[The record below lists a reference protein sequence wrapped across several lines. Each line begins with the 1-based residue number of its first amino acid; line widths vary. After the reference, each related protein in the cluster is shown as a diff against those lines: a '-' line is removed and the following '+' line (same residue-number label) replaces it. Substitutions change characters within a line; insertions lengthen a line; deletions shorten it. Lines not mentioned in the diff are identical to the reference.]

1 MVWLSVWC
9 ASPVMGKRT
18 GKRSRLEGL
27 EPEPD
32 LQSESSSDADTG
44 APSERIP
51 AKKKTKE
58 DDKEKY
64 TPFRTKS
71 YYRLYDENSAKKEFI
86 VFLNHREDD
95 HKFSDKDRLALSN
108 AIRKHCV
115 SGVMHL
121 RTINAYKVGIMFDL
135 PNHANVFLKNEKLL
149 NEIHMCASIPA
160 SETEVTGVLTSVPI
174 DYSNQKIF
182 QLIASSKKVISVR
195 RFMRRVKDTLGI
207 VSMVPTQTVAVTFAS
222 VQLPEYVTLDHWRH
236 EVGIYIPP
244 VKQCLRCMKFGHIAK
259 YCKNNEVCSI
269 CAEPHNFKNCN
280 KAKTQ
285 CANCGGD
292 HVAISAACPIKK
304 QKIEENK
311 LKSRSAKYSELFCD
325 VAFPQL
331 GSKYIDTHLSNL
343 TKSDRFMNL
352 LVEAIVKICADKET
366 PINSNNIKETL
377 KNTFRKKP

>member
-1 MVWLSVWC
+1 
-9 ASPVMGKRT
+9 MGRRT
-18 GKRSRLEGL
+18 GKRSRLEG
-27 EPEPD
+27 EDPGPD
-32 LQSESSSDADTG
+32 LQLSESSSDTDTI
-44 APSERIP
+44 APSERIL
-51 AKKKTKE
+51 ANKKKT

-71 YYRLYDENSAKKEFI
+71 YYRLYDENSSKKEFI
-86 VFLNHREDD
+86 VFLNHKEDE

-108 AIRKHCV
+108 GIRKHCV

-121 RTINAYKVGIMFDL
+121 RSINAYKVGITFDL
-135 PNHANVFLKNEKLL
+135 PNNANVFLKNEKLL
-149 NEIHMCASIPA
+149 NEIHMTASIPA

-174 DYSNQKIF
+174 DYSNQKIY

-195 RFMRRVKDTLGI
+195 RFMRRVKDMQGN

-222 VQLPEYVTLDHWRH
+222 IQLPEYVTLDHWRH
-236 EVGIYIPP
+236 EVGIYVPP

-269 CAEPHNFKNCN
+269 CAEAHNFKNCS

-292 HVAISAACPIKK
+292 HVAISAVCPIKK

-311 LKSRSAKYSELFCD
+311 LKSRSAKYSDLFSD
-325 VAFPQL
+325 AAFPQL

-377 KNTFRKKP
+377 KNTFRKQHS